1 MTTLLGLS
9 IAESTFNIV
18 FLSYSDFLNMASA
31 NDILSVET
39 RFIASLIYRVFILHS
54 ALSNNR
60 AKIDAIN
67 RVSTLLML
75 VFLGDKPRIK

>member
-39 RFIASLIYRVFILHS
+39 RFIIVDPIVYSGPHCPDNFLPSLR
-54 ALSNNR
+54 
-60 AKIDAIN
+60 
-67 RVSTLLML
+67 
-75 VFLGDKPRIK
+75 